1 MAWETSDRRA
11 RLPADWSALVAAV
24 WKRDGGR
31 CTWRLPS
38 GARCPRPG
46 RDVDHRVAGDDHRM
60 SNLQLLCGTHHD
72 RKTQRE
78 AWAGRKKLK
87 TKKRR
92 EERQPGRLR

>member
-1 MAWETSDRRA
+1 MAWETSDRRE
-11 RLPADWSALVAAV
+11 RLPDDWKQRVAQV
-24 WKRDGGR
+24 WKRDKGR

-46 RDVDHRVAGDDHRM
+46 RDVDHRVAGDDHRL

-78 AWAGRKKLK
+78 ARFGRTRPKV
-87 TKKRR
+87 KKRR
-92 EERQPGRLR
+92 EEAHPGALR

>member
-1 MAWETSDRRA
+1 MAWETSDRRE
-11 RLPADWSALVAAV
+11 RLPADWNQRVAQV
-24 WKRDGGR
+24 KKRDGNQ

-46 RDVDHRVAGDDHRM
+46 RDVDHRANDDNHDLR
-60 SNLQLLCGTHHD
+60 NLQLLCGTHHD

-78 AWAGRKKLK
+78 AWSGRTRPK

-92 EERQPGRLR
+92 EERQPGRL